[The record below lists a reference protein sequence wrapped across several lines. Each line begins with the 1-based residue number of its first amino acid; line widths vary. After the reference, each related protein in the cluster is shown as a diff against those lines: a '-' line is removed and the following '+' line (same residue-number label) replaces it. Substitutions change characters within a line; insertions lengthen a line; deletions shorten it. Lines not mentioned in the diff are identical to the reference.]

1 MSRRHLPNL
10 AITFLIWQVVERVL
24 KTSVAAAVELNTA
37 KNLIGSAIAG
47 GRMAWTNEA
56 RRKCTSKINKTIR
69 RDYKTIRRD
78 YKTIRRDYKTIAA
91 QAHSV
96 ALTRTR
102 RISSPRSSSRLGR
115 STCLI
120 RNVGRTTCL
129 IRKVG
134 GLAHLLNKE
143 GGGQM
148 REVIHDRDSIP
159 ESTFT

>member
-47 GRMAWTNEA
+47 GRVAWTNEA
-56 RRKCTSKINKTIR
+56 RRKCTSKINK
-69 RDYKTIRRD
+69 KIRRD

-120 RNVGRTTCL
+120 RKVGRSTCL

-148 REVIHDRDSIP
+148 REVICHRDSIP